1 MLFGGHR
8 ATNALTK
15 TRKTDPRKR
24 AKRMTKQKKVSVVP
38 IEPPPEDQCVS
49 RPMQFAKPG
58 EKKTRYHMPRAL
70 ESTSP
75 VGYRHRVSFT
85 RQQAEQAAELLS
97 LERPTR
103 FVESD
108 EPVTD
113 QEIFEETSLGVMTSR
128 QSTNYRGHKQVT
140 LGPDDSRKMTAMLR
154 RLDGKYA
161 RPLDRAEYTHVVFSR
176 PYRTPFTMLLTFI
189 GHKPI
194 VSLFTVIERALK
206 KKFAHVDDIPTVGY
220 LQQLHVGILADAQ
233 ERAALIAS
241 GGKRLANVFSA
252 PFAGENYERNPHT
265 ISEMEKL
272 VGLSRS
278 DKRDGWRIAL
288 VTQVGTVPEDDRPD
302 IEPETYRKIGANF
315 LAFRSERIQ
324 PGVNAD
330 DDAPDAYQHRQDMTV
345 PDELTVMAGRAAY
358 NAFVHWTRCERE
370 RSKEL
375 LLLERIDVLTDNGK
389 QRIREVR
396 SMLDRVTD
404 LIMEGIPL
412 WADLPTGKALSRN
425 AAKGKKAF
433 ALAGQRIYIGGL
445 DPDEIADEGIDWE
458 VAVRAV
464 GAAAARSSLVAE
476 IMGCVDMPEDA
487 DLLAGICLMA
497 GPVNQND
504 IGKEFYG
511 QDDLLVDEFPDKDP
525 TSLLVWTLK
534 AKTVADPIGNEEQLL
549 NEDRK
554 GALVDL
560 RPGPH
565 EVVEIRRGRSNEP
578 FRKRNGRVNRERAF
592 SDVDNFATSDDG
604 QQIAGNSGES
614 WPERW
619 AQAPVF
625 EAE

>member
-1 MLFGGHR
+1 
-8 ATNALTK
+8 
-15 TRKTDPRKR
+15 
-24 AKRMTKQKKVSVVP
+24 MTQQKKVSVVP
-38 IEPPPEDQCVS
+38 IEPPPEDQRVG
-49 RPMQFAKPG
+49 RPMRFAGPG

-70 ESTSP
+70 ESSSP
-75 VGYRHRVSFT
+75 VGYRHRIPFS
-85 RQQAEQAAELLS
+85 REEAEQAAELLS
-97 LERPTR
+97 LERPTW
-103 FVESD
+103 FVNAD
-108 EPVTD
+108 APVTD
-113 QEIFEETSLGVMTSR
+113 QELFEEMSLGVVTSR

-140 LGPDDSRKMTAMLR
+140 LGPKDSRRMTAMLR

-161 RPLDRAEYTHVVFSR
+161 RPLDGAEYTHVVFSR
-176 PYRTPFTMLLTFI
+176 PYRTPFTALLTFI

-194 VSLFTVIERALK
+194 VSLLTVIKRALK
-206 KKFAHVDDIPTVGY
+206 KKLAHVDDIPSVGY

-241 GGKRLANVFSA
+241 GGKRRANVFSA
-252 PFAGENYERNPHT
+252 PFAGENYERNPQT
-265 ISEMEKL
+265 LSEMEKL

-278 DKRDGWRIAL
+278 DKRAGWRIAL
-288 VTQVGTVPEDDRPD
+288 VTQVGTVPEEQRPD
-302 IEPETYRKIGANF
+302 IEPETYRKIGANL

-324 PGVNAD
+324 PGINAD
-330 DDAPDAYQHRQDMTV
+330 EDAPDAYQDRQDMEV

-396 SMLDRVTD
+396 SMLDHVTD
-404 LIMEGIPL
+404 LIMDGLPL

-445 DPDEIADEGIDWE
+445 DADEIAREGIDWE
-458 VAVRAV
+458 LAVRAV

-476 IMGCVDMPEDA
+476 IMGCVDLPDDC
-487 DLLAGICLMA
+487 DLLSGICLMA

-511 QDDLLVDEFPDKDP
+511 QTDLLADEFPGKDP

-565 EVVEIRRGRSNEP
+565 EVVEIRRGRTNEP
-578 FRKRNGRVNRERAF
+578 FRKRGGRVNRQRAF
-592 SDVDNFATSDDG
+592 SDMENFATSDDG
-604 QQIAGNSGES
+604 DDIAGNPGEP
-614 WPERW
+614 WPKRW
-619 AQAPVF
+619 AEAPVF
-625 EAE
+625 GGNG